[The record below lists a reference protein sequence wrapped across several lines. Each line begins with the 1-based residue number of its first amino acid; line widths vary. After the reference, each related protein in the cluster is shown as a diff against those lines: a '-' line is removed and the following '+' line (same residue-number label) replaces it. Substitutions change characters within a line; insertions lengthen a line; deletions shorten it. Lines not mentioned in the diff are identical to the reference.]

1 MLQGAASPSQIIVST
16 GEGGLPH
23 QMLLIQYEYRFRTL
37 TLEESRT
44 DTVKYCQYG
53 VSVMSCVV
61 RLEEKVGEAPP
72 VANGHSHNE

>member
-1 MLQGAASPSQIIVST
+1 MLQRAASPSQIIVSIC
-16 GEGGLPH
+16 EGGLPH
-23 QMLLIQYEYRFRTL
+23 QMLLIQSEYRFRSL
-37 TLEESRT
+37 TLEEPRT

-72 VANGHSHNE
+72 VANGHSQNE